1 MMFRSPEVELVQRST
16 MDGNYEL
23 TDPLRKTHNLVCS
36 SYATPVTA
44 EKKLFR
50 RTNAQIVA
58 DTAEKNTI
66 KTASAEVAALKEAA
80 KRKAEIPLETFTEL
94 KENKHGV

>member
-1 MMFRSPEVELVQRST
+1 
-16 MDGNYEL
+16 MDENYEL
-23 TDPLRKTHNLVCS
+23 TNPLRKSHNLACS

-44 EKKLFR
+44 KKKAFR

-58 DTAEKNTI
+58 DTAEKNAI
-66 KTASAEVAALKEAA
+66 KTVSAEVAPLKEAA

-94 KENKHGV
+94 NGKKHAVQISRSNWSVEE